1 VSDGALGFR
10 RLVLSLSPPAA
21 SGAMRLAVEFAQL
34 FDADLLGLF
43 VADGRV
49 DRFSSMPFAREFSA
63 LGGDWRSVEPARLRE
78 ELELAAAAAERRFLQ
93 AAGLRPGRRFQV
105 VREPASAL
113 ADYARADDILVLR
126 APAPADWAV
135 EPQASLL
142 QAAFESDAAVLLAP
156 TSRPLERG
164 AVVALAARAAD
175 PCVAAA
181 RAIAEAAGAPLEVAQ
196 WDAGGALIRRDERG
210 AGRIQASRR
219 RLLVVTRG
227 GLPNEAAS
235 RAAMNLGAPLLSL
248 RPRPRSE

>member
-21 SGAMRLAVEFAQL
+21 SGAMRLAVEFAEL

-43 VADGRV
+43 VADGGLGH
-49 DRFSSMPFAREFSA
+49 FSAMPFAREFSA
-63 LGGDWRSVEPARLRE
+63 LGGAWRNVEPARLRE
-78 ELELAAAAAERRFLQ
+78 DLELAAAAAERRFLQ
-93 AAGLRPGRRFQV
+93 AAGLRPGRRFQI

-113 ADYARADDILVLR
+113 SDYARADDVLVLR
-126 APAPADWAV
+126 APTPADWAV

-142 QAAFESDAAVLLAP
+142 QAAFGSDAAVLLSP
-156 TSRPLERG
+156 TTPPLARG

-181 RAIAEAAGAPLEVAQ
+181 RAIAEAAGAPLEVMEC
-196 WDAGGALIRRDERG
+196 DASGALVSRDERG
-210 AGRIQASRR
+210 ARRILASQR
-219 RLLVVTRG
+219 RLVVVTRG
-227 GLPNEAAS
+227 GLPNEAAC

-248 RPRPRSE
+248 RPRPRAE